1 MPKIKKRSSSGR
13 AASEPQLRGLV
24 DSMMHTYAE
33 HRERIMPLAIAVCAI
48 AVIVLGYQLIQ
59 SYRDR
64 TASVLLAEAAEY
76 YSPNPGIPPDFAKA
90 FEMYRGIGEKYGST
104 LSGAMANYYA
114 ANSLMNLGR
123 TGEAI
128 KAYQD
133 FVKKYSGRTFL
144 AGLAYQRMGYA
155 QLSAGDQ
162 AAAIAAFEEADRRVG
177 PGPATVE
184 LAQLYEQTGNAAKS
198 QEKYK
203 KISEGL
209 AGTRWAF
216 EAMRKL
222 PPPVLAPQPGQQPA
236 PTPSAPPA
244 GQATEQK

>member
-1 MPKIKKRSSSGR
+1 M
-13 AASEPQLRGLV
+13 GLF
-24 DSMMHTYAE
+24 DSIMQKYTE
-33 HRERIMPLAIAVCAI
+33 HRERILPVAIAVGAI

-59 SYRDR
+59 SFRDR
-64 TASVLLAEAAEY
+64 TASALLAEAAEY
-76 YSPNPGIPPDFAKA
+76 YSPSPGIPPDFAKA

-104 LSGAMANYYA
+104 LSGAIANYYA

-128 KAYQD
+128 KEYQA
-133 FVKKYSGRTFL
+133 FVKKHSGRAFL

-155 QLSAGDQ
+155 CLSTGDQ
-162 AAAIAAFEEADRRVG
+162 AAAVAAFEEADKRIG
-177 PGPATVE
+177 PSPATVE

-222 PPPVLAPQPGQQPA
+222 PPPVLAPPPGQQPA
-236 PTPSAPPA
+236 PSAPPA
-244 GQATEQK
+244 EQKKEQN